1 MILVLVLA
9 ALVVT
14 AALAPFLE
22 RWLGRDA
29 GWPLAAVFLVLAG
42 FVAAAGSGVVHHRPV
57 IVQWSWLPSLDAVFA
72 LRLDGLSLLF
82 ALLIL
87 GVGALIMAYCTRY
100 FGHGAHAGV
109 YLLLT
114 LFAASMLGLVLA
126 DDLVLLFLFW
136 ELTSVCSFFLIG
148 NAGLAAAA
156 PARRALL
163 VTVLGGLG
171 LLAVVVLVAVT
182 AGTSQISVILRE
194 IDWAGNPGFTA
205 LVALLLVVAG
215 FTKSAQVPF
224 HFWLPDAMA
233 ASTPV
238 SAYLHAAT
246 MVKAGVYLFMRFS
259 PAFAGELVWTVPLV
273 GVGLLT
279 AIVGAFLAL
288 KQHDLKALLAYSTV
302 SQLGFL
308 TALVGIGTPE
318 ALGAA
323 ALHTIAHALFK
334 ATLFMLVGI
343 IDREAGSRDV
353 RKLGGMW
360 RVMPVTATLMGLAAM
375 SLAGIPPALG
385 FVSKEKI
392 YAAFIGFHGPEWVG
406 WALAGLA
413 VGAAVLTF
421 AYGVRLLY
429 GAFGGPT
436 VQRRLTE
443 PSWPFRIPAAITA
456 LLGIALGIA
465 VSTLTP
471 LVEQVVLDT
480 RLVQGDPHLELWP
493 GLSPELLM
501 SALTIAIGLSLF
513 WARGPVDRW
522 LQRRRLPFSGVSVFE
537 WCHGALVRIG
547 SGVGAPSRGLS
558 PIVQVP
564 PILLSLLVLGAAG
577 LWWGVPLAQR
587 LPGSS
592 QPEDWTVVAVLAA
605 AVLAIAVTS
614 SRVGAIGLLGVIGF
628 VVAVWFL
635 MLGAPDLAMTQMLI
649 EFLTVAVA
657 VLALSRLPARFH
669 PSGWLRAGVSA
680 GVALAAGAAATALA
694 LAFTGRR
701 GPSEIRDYY
710 LGASKEETGGTNV
723 VNTILVDFRA
733 LDTLGEVTVLV
744 AVAIGIA
751 ALAQSTPLLPGRL
764 RSTKLPRSSP
774 IENRADNAI
783 VLTIFGRILAPVI
796 VVLSLYL
803 LFRGHNAPG
812 GGFIA
817 ALVAGAGLA
826 LAYVSAPHPD
836 HASRNWPSVGLVGA
850 GLAIAVA
857 DGALG
862 LAGGSFLH
870 PFHGEVEVLGVT
882 LKGSTSLIFDV
893 GVYLI
898 VVGLVVTA
906 LRRLGHGLSADL
918 ARGGPSTP
926 YGEESG
932 NSAGPGV
939 PEYGDAGYEDA
950 GRASEEANRNGGTQ

>member
-1 MILVLVLA
+1 MIVVLVLG
-9 ALVVT
+9 ALVAT

-22 RWLGRDA
+22 RWLGRNA

-42 FVAAAGSGVVHHRPV
+42 VVAAAGPRVVHDQPV
-57 IVQWSWLPSLDAVFA
+57 LVRWPWLPTLNVEFA

-82 ALLIL
+82 ALLVL

-100 FGHGAHAGV
+100 FSRGTHAGL
-109 YLLLT
+109 YLLLA

-163 VTVLGGLG
+163 VTILGGMG

-182 AGTSQISVILRE
+182 AGTTRISVLLRE
-194 IDWAGNPGFTA
+194 FDWAGNPTFTV
-205 LVALLLVVAG
+205 LVALLLIFAG

-259 PAFAGELVWTVPLV
+259 PAFAGETVWTVTLITGGLV
-273 GVGLLT
+273 T
-279 AIVGAFLAL
+279 AIVGATLAL
-288 KQHDLKALLAYSTV
+288 KQLDLKALLAYSTV

-308 TALVGIGTPE
+308 TALVGVGTPE

-323 ALHTIAHALFK
+323 ALHTLAHALFK

-353 RKLGGMW
+353 RKLNGLW

-392 YAAFIGFHGPEWVG
+392 YAAFTDFDGPG
-406 WALAGLA
+406 WLGWFLTAMAVLAA
-413 VGAAVLTF
+413 ILTF
-421 AYGVRLLY
+421 AYGVRLLH

-436 VQRRLTE
+436 VQRGLVE
-443 PSWPFRIPAAITA
+443 PSWPFRIPAAVPA
-456 LLGIALGIA
+456 LAGIALGAA
-465 VSTLTP
+465 VSTLSP

-480 RLVQGDPHLELWP
+480 RLVRGDPHLKLWP

-501 SALTIAIGLSLF
+501 SVVTIALGMALF
-513 WARGPVDRW
+513 RARVSVDRW
-522 LQRRRLPFSGVSVFE
+522 LQRRQLPFNGVEVFDRCNAALARAGSGVS
-537 WCHGALVRIG
+537 ALT
-547 SGVGAPSRGLS
+547 RGFS
-558 PIVQVP
+558 PVVHLTPIIVT
-564 PILLSLLVLGAAG
+564 LLALGAAG
-577 LWWGVPLAQR
+577 LWWDVPLPPR
-587 LPGSS
+587 LP
-592 QPEDWTVVAVLAA
+592 EAARFDDWIVVVVLAA
-605 AVLAIAVTS
+605 AVLAVATTR
-614 SRVGAIGLLGVIGF
+614 SRLGAIGLLGVTGF

-635 MLGAPDLAMTQMLI
+635 MLGAPDLALTQMLI

-657 VLALSRLPARFH
+657 VLVLSRLPARFS
-669 PSGWLRAGVSA
+669 PTGRLRAGASA
-680 GVALAAGAAATALA
+680 VVAVVAGAGATVLA

-701 GPSEIRDYY
+701 GTSEVRDY
-710 LGASKEETGGTNV
+710 LIGAAEADTGGTNV
-723 VNTILVDFRA
+723 VNTILVDYRA

-751 ALAQSTPLLPGRL
+751 ALTERTPMLPGRL
-764 RSTKLPRSSP
+764 RSVQLPGYSP

-783 VLTIFGRILAPVI
+783 VLTVFGRILAPVI
-796 VVLSLYL
+796 VALSLYML
-803 LFRGHNAPG
+803 LRGHSAPG

-817 ALVAGAGLA
+817 ALVASAGLA
-826 LAYVSAPHPD
+826 LGYVASPQPD
-836 HASRNWPSVGLVGA
+836 RVSSNWPSLGLVTA
-850 GLAIAVA
+850 GLAIAA
-857 DGALG
+857 LDGVVG
-862 LAGGSFLH
+862 LVGGSYLH
-870 PFHGEVEVLGVT
+870 PFHGQVEVLGLT
-882 LKGSTSLIFDV
+882 LKGATSLIFDV

-898 VVGLVVTA
+898 VVGVVVTA
-906 LRRLGHGLSADL
+906 LHRMGRGLSADL
-918 ARGGPSTP
+918 ARGGPGARVP
-926 YGEESG
+926 DNESDD
-932 NSAGPGV
+932 AGPT
-939 PEYGDAGYEDA
+939 
-950 GRASEEANRNGGTQ
+950 NHNGGSE

>member
-9 ALVVT
+9 ALVAS

-29 GWPLAAVFLVLAG
+29 GWPLAAIFLVLAG
-42 FVAAAGSGVVHHRPV
+42 VVASTGPQVVHHRPV
-57 IVQWSWLPSLDAVFA
+57 LVQWPWLPTLDVVFA

-100 FGHGAHAGV
+100 FSHGTHAGI

-156 PARRALL
+156 PANRALL
-163 VTVLGGLG
+163 LTVMGGLG
-171 LLAVVVLVAVT
+171 LLAAVVLVSVS
-182 AGTSQISVILRE
+182 AGTTQISVILRGF
-194 IDWAGNPGFTA
+194 DWAAEPGFTA
-205 LVALLLVVAG
+205 LVAVLLIFAG

-273 GVGLLT
+273 AGGLVT
-279 AIVGAFLAL
+279 AIVGASLAL

-302 SQLGFL
+302 SQLGYL

-353 RKLGGMW
+353 RKLNGLW

-392 YAAFIGFHGPEWVG
+392 YASFVDFDGPEWVG
-406 WALAGLA
+406 WSLGGLA
-413 VGAAVLTF
+413 VVAAVLTF
-421 AYGVRLLY
+421 AYGVRLLH

-443 PSWPFRIPAAITA
+443 PSWPFRIPAAIA
-456 LLGIALGIA
+456 SLAGIVLGIA
-465 VSTLTP
+465 VSTLSP

-480 RLVQGDPHLELWP
+480 RLVRGDPHLELWP
-493 GLSPELLM
+493 GLSPELVM
-501 SALTIAIGLSLF
+501 SALTIAIGLWLF
-513 WARGPVDRW
+513 RARVPVDRW
-522 LQRRRLPFSGVSVFE
+522 LQRRQLPFSGVGVFE
-537 WCHGALVRIG
+537 RCYDALVRAG
-547 SGVGAPSRGLS
+547 GGVSALTRGLS
-558 PIVQVP
+558 PAVQVP
-564 PILLSLLVLGAAG
+564 PVVGSLLVLGAAG
-577 LWWGVPLAQR
+577 LWWGVPLAPR
-587 LPGSS
+587 LPGASRV
-592 QPEDWTVVAVLAA
+592 EDWIVVAVLAVS
-605 AVLAIAVTS
+605 VLAITVTR

-635 MLGAPDLAMTQMLI
+635 MLGAPDLALTQMLI

-669 PSGWLRAGVSA
+669 PGGRLRSGAVA
-680 GVALAAGAAATALA
+680 VVALAAGAGATALA

-701 GPSEIRDYY
+701 GPSGVRDYF
-710 LGASKEETGGTNV
+710 LEASKEETGGTNV

-744 AVAIGIA
+744 AVAVGIA
-751 ALAQSTPLLPGRL
+751 ALADGTPLLPGRL
-764 RSTKLPRSSP
+764 RSTGASPSGP

-783 VLTIFGRILAPVI
+783 VLTVFGRLLAPVI
-796 VVLSLYL
+796 IALSVYL
-803 LFRGHNAPG
+803 LLRGHSAPG

-817 ALVAGAGLA
+817 ALVAGAGIA
-826 LAYVSAPHPD
+826 LAYVATPAPERV
-836 HASRNWPSVGLVGA
+836 SRRWPSTALAGA
-850 GLAIAVA
+850 GLTIAVV
-857 DGALG
+857 DGLVG
-862 LAGGSFLH
+862 LAGGSFLR

-898 VVGLVVTA
+898 VVGMVVTA
-906 LRRLGHGLSADL
+906 LRRLGSGLSADL
-918 ARGGPSTP
+918 ARGGPGMS
-926 YGEESG
+926 ESG
-932 NSAGPGV
+932 ETSGT
-939 PEYGDAGYEDA
+939 EHTD
-950 GRASEEANRNGGTQ
+950 RNGGSE